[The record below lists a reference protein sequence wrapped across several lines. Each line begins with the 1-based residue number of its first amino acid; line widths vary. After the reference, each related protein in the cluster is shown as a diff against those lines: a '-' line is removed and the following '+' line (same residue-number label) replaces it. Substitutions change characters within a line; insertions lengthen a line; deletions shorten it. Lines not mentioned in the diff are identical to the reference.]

1 MEPPILAEFSELS
14 KYPLLNASSQIRVA
28 EQGVGR
34 YFTKI
39 EAGNNDAILIDW
51 IGGYRSDQGSVKLVE
66 PRKATNE
73 QLFFSVSKM
82 VIPPHCELVKE
93 PVFFDRG
100 RGKRSIDDFVKNRV
114 KITEDNKLYLDVAH
128 NFTPNEKQLHP
139 CTDPSCIPESYS
151 NLGDDKML
159 TQGAK
164 ACAYTMYSIDPV
176 TLKLNAGYLHK
187 SIADSETRII
197 TRFSE
202 TYKLIK
208 NPVLRKFGN
217 SPVWKDL
224 LLIPLQLPEGRI
236 MYYTIPLTQKGKT
249 ELKDWEAKIRKKF
262 QETGDPNC
270 AVRID
275 ESYDRID
282 AWDSDFTL
290 DAVLVI

>member
-14 KYPLLNASSQIRVA
+14 KYPYGSNASSQRRVA

-51 IGGYRSDQGSVKLVE
+51 IGGYRADQGSVKLVE
-66 PRKATNE
+66 PKKVTNE

-100 RGKRSIDDFVKNRV
+100 RGKKSIDDFVENRV
-114 KITEDNKLYLDVAH
+114 KITEDNKLYIDLAH
-128 NFTPNEKQLHP
+128 NFAPNAKQLHP
-139 CTDPSCIPESYS
+139 CTDLSCIPESYS
-151 NLGDDKML
+151 NLGEDKML
-159 TQGAK
+159 TQGSK
-164 ACAYTMYSIDPV
+164 ACAYTIYTIDPI
-176 TLKLNAGYLHK
+176 THELSTGYLYK
-187 SIADSETRII
+187 TGVDSDAII
-197 TRFSE
+197 RRFSE

-208 NPVLRKFGN
+208 KPGRKFGN
-217 SPVWKDL
+217 SPVWNNL

-249 ELKDWEAKIRKKF
+249 ELNDWEAKIRKKF
-262 QETGDPNC
+262 KDTGDPNC

-290 DAVLVI
+290 DAVLII